1 MTRLGPVNLTT
12 VRLVLTVVVCI
23 GLAFGCGSGKTMK
36 KTPAMQKWI
45 RLAEKSKP
53 RSPVQRQRTIEEQEK
68 KIASGESAPVSE
80 RPLPT
85 QKVTL
90 RIINEDISVLLRALA
105 RAANQNIMLNAEVE
119 GKINI
124 SVMDTPW
131 DQVFRG
137 ALATVGLTYTWSG
150 DIIRVMRVEDM
161 QKDLDLE
168 KKQIEA
174 SEIKIKRES
183 LEPLVTKIIHIDYA
197 DPKSLAKN
205 LERML
210 TQPEQ
215 NVQESQAKPAV
226 SQNRKPSISVDEYNK
241 ALIVTALKGD
251 IPKLVKL
258 VQELDRP
265 TPQVLIECNIV
276 EARSEVARM
285 LGVQW
290 GGLYHDGKG
299 NNFVDADL
307 TTPEQLLP
315 EPDPTAGLAV
325 GYLTQAADYVL
336 QVELSALQ
344 ENGMLNILSSP
355 TITTLDNKKAV
366 IESGEE
372 VPLISIVS
380 TGTLSQETPEYKTAA
395 LTLEVTPHVIDDQM
409 LMLSILAKKDE
420 FDYTREVKGYPVV
433 ITKHAQTNLV
443 LFDGETT
450 VIGGLTKEKKQDQN
464 AGIPGAKDVPLLGY
478 LFGADEKQHEMDDLL
493 IFITPHILKAKEIG
507 VQTEPLAKGGEES
520 PPESPGSET
529 SGQCNVSF

>member
-1 MTRLGPVNLTT
+1 
-12 VRLVLTVVVCI
+12 
-23 GLAFGCGSGKTMK
+23 
-36 KTPAMQKWI
+36 
-45 RLAEKSKP
+45 
-53 RSPVQRQRTIEEQEK
+53 
-68 KIASGESAPVSE
+68 
-80 RPLPT
+80 
-85 QKVTL
+85 
-90 RIINEDISVLLRALA
+90 
-105 RAANQNIMLNAEVE
+105 
-119 GKINI
+119 
-124 SVMDTPW
+124 
-131 DQVFRG
+131 
-137 ALATVGLTYTWSG
+137 
-150 DIIRVMRVEDM
+150 
-161 QKDLDLE
+161 
-168 KKQIEA
+168 
-174 SEIKIKRES
+174 
-183 LEPLVTKIIHIDYA
+183 
-197 DPKSLAKN
+197 
-205 LERML
+205 
-210 TQPEQ
+210 
-215 NVQESQAKPAV
+215 
-226 SQNRKPSISVDEYNK
+226 
-241 ALIVTALKGD
+241 
-251 IPKLVKL
+251 
-258 VQELDRP
+258 
-265 TPQVLIECNIV
+265 
-276 EARSEVARM
+276 M

-325 GYLTQAADYVL
+325 GYLTQAADYVR

-395 LTLEVTPHVIDDQM
+395 LTLEVTPHMIDNQM